1 MPFSLSSYLLGVG
14 TVIGALAFGFGGG
27 VLLTKTAMKDT
38 PVTETRIERVKRADS
53 ALAAPQPVE
62 TVDTKAM
69 PAPPSPA
76 EPAPPAPASPV
87 QASTEPP
94 KTESRKAIAR
104 IDRAAFTAASGSV
117 FSAGAA

>member
-1 MPFSLSSYLLGVG
+1 
-14 TVIGALAFGFGGG
+14 VIGALAFGFGGG

-38 PVTETRIERVKRADS
+38 PVTETWVERVERADS
-53 ALAAPQPVE
+53 AAASAARQPVE

-76 EPAPPAPASPV
+76 EPAPPVAAPASPV

-94 KTESRKAIAR
+94 KTESPKAIAS
-104 IDRAAFTAASGSV
+104 IDRAAFNAAFGSV
-117 FSAGAA
+117 FLVGAA

>member
-14 TVIGALAFGFGGG
+14 TVVGALAFGVGGG

-38 PVTETRIERVKRADS
+38 PVTETRVERVERADS
-53 ALAAPQPVE
+53 AAASAARQPVE

-76 EPAPPAPASPV
+76 EPAPPVAAPASPV

-94 KTESRKAIAR
+94 KTESP
-104 IDRAAFTAASGSV
+104 
-117 FSAGAA
+117 